1 MQKTWML
8 SRRPRVLS
16 KLIDITEPQK
26 RLLSGPH
33 VFAIEVC
40 PCAIQVD
47 LMGVR
52 AITVRPTH
60 LDAGGALHDDR
71 DPVQGPQVGGNP
83 LAWALASS
91 AWLMVANCSGAKA
104 AGRPL
109 AGRRRRAFAGFVVA
123 AWVLG

>member
-1 MQKTWML
+1 
-8 SRRPRVLS
+8 
-16 KLIDITEPQK
+16 LIEQARANACD
-26 RLLSGPH
+26 R
-33 VFAIEVC
+33 
-40 PCAIQVD
+40 
-47 LMGVR
+47 GVR
-52 AITVRPTH
+52 
-60 LDAGGALHDDR
+60 L
-71 DPVQGPQVGGNP
+71 P